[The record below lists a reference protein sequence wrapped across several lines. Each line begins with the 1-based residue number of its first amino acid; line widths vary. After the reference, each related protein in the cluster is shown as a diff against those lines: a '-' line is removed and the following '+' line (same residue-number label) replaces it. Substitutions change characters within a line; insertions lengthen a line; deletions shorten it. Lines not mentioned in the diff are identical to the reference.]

1 MYKPN
6 YPYSATMLLITPTYT
21 TSHGVTRKIYDE
33 KKGKLIKVSF
43 KTYGGTET
51 TNNNVYTI
59 IDTAIVETWFRT
71 DITSDCH
78 LKLLQTG
85 VTYEIIGNVENID
98 MRNQFLKFKVKTI
111 TGGA

>member
-1 MYKPN
+1 MYRPN
-6 YPYSATMLLITPTYT
+6 YPYSATMLLITPTYV

-33 KKGKLIKVSF
+33 KNGKLIKVSF

-71 DITSDCH
+71 DIISDCH